1 MSGRMFATVVP
12 GLAPILVRELQR
24 IPGIDVTDQG
34 FDGRSDVV
42 AFQAT
47 RSDRAA
53 VLELGLSEDVFV
65 EVGRALR
72 ADGDQP
78 AWIAGRIW
86 RPERV
91 SRALSVWAE
100 QVRPLRAAMTFRVIS
115 RVLQERSFLRTDL
128 RRHLTEAIRRDRPRW
143 RTEDP
148 GQVEVWIVE
157 YRQGRF
163 LCGLRLSSA
172 KMRQH
177 NGRHVERPGALRPTV
192 ANAMVKLAGRPSGVL
207 LDPCCGSGTILAE
220 ATASGWATQGSDI
233 DPDAVRTARRNLAG
247 VGNGQ
252 GVAVEVGDVRSLALP
267 DGSVTACVANL
278 PFGRQYGMDG
288 SPATWLRAALSEL
301 TRVTRPGGRIVLLVP
316 EIPRAAV
323 PAALRARGRYPLRL
337 LGMKT
342 AIWAYDR

>member
-1 MSGRMFATVVP
+1 MFATVVP
-12 GLAPILVRELQR
+12 GLTPILVRELRR
-24 IPGIDVTDQG
+24 IAGVAVTDQG

-42 AFQAT
+42 AFEST
-47 RSDRAA
+47 RADRAA
-53 VLELGLSEDVFV
+53 VLDLGLTEDVFV

-72 ADGDQP
+72 TDGDQP

-157 YRQGRF
+157 HQRGRF

-172 KMRQH
+172 NMRQH
-177 NGRHVERPGALRPTV
+177 NGRRAERPGALRPTV
-192 ANAMVKLAGRPSGVL
+192 ANAMVKLAGSPSGVL

-220 ATASGWATQGSDI
+220 ATASGWAARGGDI
-233 DPDAVRTARRNLAG
+233 DPEAVRIARRNLAG
-247 VGNGQ
+247 TAQ
-252 GVAVEVGDVRSLALP
+252 GVDIEVSDARNLAFP

-278 PFGRQYGMDG
+278 PFGRQYGMDS
-288 SPATWLRAALSEL
+288 SPTTWLRAALSEL
-301 TRVTRPGGRIVLLVP
+301 ARVTRPGGRIVLLAP
-316 EIPRAAV
+316 EIPAAAA
-323 PAALRARGRYPLRL
+323 PAVLRRRGRYPLRL

>member
-1 MSGRMFATVVP
+1 MFATVVP
-12 GLAPILVRELQR
+12 GLAPILVRALQR
-24 IPGIDVTDQG
+24 VPGVEVTDQG

-53 VLELGLSEDVFV
+53 VLDLGLSEDVFV

-72 ADGDQP
+72 TDGDQP

-128 RRHLTEAIRRDRPRW
+128 RRHLTEAVRRDRPRW

-157 YRQGRF
+157 YRRGRF

-177 NGRHVERPGALRPTV
+177 NGRRVERPGALRPTV
-192 ANAMVKLAGRPSGVL
+192 ANAMVKLAGTPGGVL

-220 ATASGWATQGSDI
+220 ATASGWAARGSDI
-233 DPDAVRTARRNLAG
+233 DPDAVRVARRNLTGTGRSHAPG
-247 VGNGQ
+247 V
-252 GVAVEVGDVRSLALP
+252 VIEVGDVRNLALP
-267 DGSVTACVANL
+267 DASVTACVANL
-278 PFGRQYGMDG
+278 PFGKQYGVAG
-288 SPATWLRAALSEL
+288 GPTTWLRAALSEL
-301 TRVTRPGGRIVLLVP
+301 ARITRPGGRVVLLVP
-316 EIPRAAV
+316 EIPAAAV
-323 PAALRARGRYPLRL
+323 PAALRRCGRYPLRL

>member
-1 MSGRMFATVVP
+1 MFVTVVP
-12 GLAPILVRELQR
+12 GLAPILVRELRR
-24 IPGIDVTDQG
+24 IPGVEVTDQG
-34 FDGRSDVV
+34 SDGRSDVV

-53 VLELGLSEDVFV
+53 VLDLGLSEDIFV

-177 NGRHVERPGALRPTV
+177 NGRRVERPGALRPTV
-192 ANAMVKLAGRPSGVL
+192 ANAMVKLAGTPGGVL

-220 ATASGWATQGSDI
+220 ATASGWAARGSDI
-233 DPDAVRTARRNLAG
+233 DPDAIRTARRNLAG
-247 VGNGQ
+247 NGRSDAP
-252 GVAVEVGDVRSLALP
+252 GVDIEVGDVRSLALP

-278 PFGRQYGMDG
+278 PFGKQYGVAG
-288 SPATWLRAALSEL
+288 SPSTWLRATLSEL
-301 TRVTRPGGRIVLLVP
+301 ARVTRPGGRIVLLVP
-316 EIPRAAV
+316 EIPATAV
-323 PAALRARGRYPLRL
+323 PTALRARGRYPLRL
-337 LGMKT
+337 LGTKT

>member
-1 MSGRMFATVVP
+1 MFATVVP
-12 GLAPILVRELQR
+12 GLAPILVRELHR
-24 IPGIDVTDQG
+24 IPGIEVTDQG

-53 VLELGLSEDVFV
+53 VLDLGLSEDVFV

-72 ADGDQP
+72 TDGDQP

-100 QVRPLRAAMTFRVIS
+100 QVRPLRATMTYRVIS

-128 RRHLTEAIRRDRPRW
+128 RRHLTETIRRDRPRW

-157 YRQGRF
+157 YRRGRF
-163 LCGLRLSSA
+163 LCGLRLSSV

-177 NGRHVERPGALRPTV
+177 NGRRVERPGALRPTV
-192 ANAMVKLAGRPSGVL
+192 ANAMVKLAGTPGGVL

-220 ATASGWATQGSDI
+220 ATASGWVARGSDI
-233 DPDAVRTARRNLAG
+233 DPDAVHTARRNLAG
-247 VGNGQ
+247 TGRGDAP
-252 GVAVEVGDVRSLALP
+252 GVDIEVGDVRSLALP
-267 DGSVTACVANL
+267 DDSVTACVANL
-278 PFGRQYGMDG
+278 PFGKQYGVAG
-288 SPATWLRAALSEL
+288 SPTTWLRAALSEL
-301 TRVTRPGGRIVLLVP
+301 ARVTRPGGRIVLLVP
-316 EIPRAAV
+316 EIPAAAV
-323 PAALRARGRYPLRL
+323 PTALRRCGRYPLRL
-337 LGMKT
+337 LGTKT